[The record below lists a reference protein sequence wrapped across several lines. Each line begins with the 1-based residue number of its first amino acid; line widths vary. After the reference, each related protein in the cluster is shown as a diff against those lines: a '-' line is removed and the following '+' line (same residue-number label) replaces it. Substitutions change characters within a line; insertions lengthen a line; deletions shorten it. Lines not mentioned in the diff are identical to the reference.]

1 MKAWLLCIPRTA
13 LIGLAIVGATTA
25 EVLGQAAMPAQA
37 ALAEVGL
44 PGNWAQ
50 DCARP
55 IVALTFE
62 SGGNAQL
69 VIRREKDGV
78 RFDIRSA
85 NKIQD
90 DTASLGLRPNA
101 VLDSGKW
108 QAASAADATH
118 ILHFIFAKRG
128 NNLVSLW
135 ETQIRLGVPAGVY
148 SKCST
153 LGPPAAIPTSTA
165 TIGVR
170 PSGRR
175 WIPSLSMRKPTRLSE
190 PVYHRQCNTRWSV

>member
-1 MKAWLLCIPRTA
+1 MKASLLRIPCSRAPWAA

-25 EVLGQAAMPAQA
+25 EVLSQAAMPAQA
-37 ALAEVGL
+37 ALAEFGL

-50 DCARP
+50 DCGRL

-85 NKIQD
+85 NKIQN
-90 DTASLGLRPNA
+90 DTASLELRPNT
-101 VLDSGKW
+101 VLNGGKW
-108 QAASAADATH
+108 QAASAADATE
-118 ILHFIFAKRG
+118 ILHFIFGKRG
-128 NNLVSLW
+128 NSLVSLW

-148 SKCST
+148 SKCNA
-153 LGPPAAIPTSTA
+153 LGPFVTPPRQPPFPPPP
-165 TIGVR
+165 R
-170 PSGRR
+170 P
-175 WIPSLSMRKPTRLSE
+175 
-190 PVYHRQCNTRWSV
+190 